1 MRTVLQVVPNG
12 HTEKIAKAVVVTEQ
26 PAPTDAINGYC
37 TCNDGYTGDFCN
49 CKTGFH
55 SCNLKTSYCHTDEK
69 MKAVCLCKPGL
80 STTNKEKCFCM

>member
-12 HTEKIAKAVVVTEQ
+12 HTEKIAKAIVVTEQ
-26 PAPTDAINGYC
+26 PAPTDAINGY
-37 TCNDGYTGDFCN
+37 